1 MTLKDK
7 LIASF
12 DVDNRSSILYS
23 IMKSEGK
30 IKFPASSA
38 PKMDGVLSS
47 ANLLRRQA

>member
-12 DVDNRSSILYS
+12 DDDNRSSILYS
-23 IMKSEGK
+23 IMRSEGK
-30 IKFPASSA
+30 IKFPAPDA
-38 PKMDGVLSS
+38 PNPSNVISS

>member
-7 LIASF
+7 LISSF
-12 DVDNRSSILYS
+12 DDDDRSAILYN

-38 PKMDGVLSS
+38 PKMDGVISS

>member
-1 MTLKDK
+1 MTLKEK
-7 LIASF
+7 LISSF
-12 DVDNRSSILYS
+12 DDDNRSEILYN

-38 PKMDGVLSS
+38 PNPSNVISS